1 MLRVRTLEQITRE
14 FYERVSS
21 GDVAGVIDLVDDD
34 IIWSIPGPSVI
45 PYAGTYR
52 GKEGVAEFFRILAEH
67 EDLQSFVPNEFIFD
81 QENGVACILG
91 CEKARAILTGRSFST
106 TWAEVFHVRGGL
118 VTAFEEHID
127 TFKLAEAYTP

>member
-1 MLRVRTLEQITRE
+1 VRTLEQITRE

-52 GKEGVAEFFRILAEH
+52 GKEGVAEFFRILA
-67 EDLQSFVPNEFIFD
+67 
-81 QENGVACILG
+81 
-91 CEKARAILTGRSFST
+91 
-106 TWAEVFHVRGGL
+106 
-118 VTAFEEHID
+118 
-127 TFKLAEAYTP
+127 